1 MNPSESEIAR
11 KVTELSDEDFQRLAE
26 VYARRTYPERFR
38 ELVPVGRNPAGS
50 TTKGRWDA
58 VVRHA
63 DGNDVVEATHT
74 RAAKSNQWQK
84 HLEQKLAEAET
95 AGERI
100 TGLLYVA
107 WYDDPPEDTIESY
120 KQLAAE
126 LGAQPDK
133 IQLIFRKKLTFDL
146 SRPLFADVWVNF
158 LGLPSSCLPFRLAS
172 QLHERFGGFHKLGE
186 FAPAKEEYLDGSVHR
201 PLLADTVEAR
211 LNSETWAFVRGR
223 GASGKTTLALQLAL
237 AQESQ
242 SAPADYLDLESGA
255 EPGAAAGVIS
265 TRADEGVLFCVDN
278 AHSAPA
284 YYLDLESGAEPGAAA
299 EVISTR
305 ADEGVLFCVDNAH
318 LDEQAAREIFDH
330 WSQVARGSRFLML
343 GRLTSLPPS
352 TKGLARPLV
361 DLETQ
366 AMTLQVR
373 TEDLAGVFSRLA
385 KRYLALRG
393 DEVGGLPAPPSDVL
407 GTWLELFGGDL
418 IAFTAAVAERI
429 QQLLNGQWEIRE
441 EDASRYVRERY
452 LAPLDEAERSDLLA
466 VSTLATLEV
475 ATPKEALDSATF
487 PVSLR
492 SGLVHHTVH
501 GREKHERFH
510 LVHAGMGGLLRKAS
524 TDPPSE
530 SQVFIDIARRSPFP
544 GMWIATRLEAEGR
557 QKQCLAV
564 LEAVVESEERLKT
577 ALLAPGLQYARA
589 SIALLG
595 RSGVLSQDEMDHRL
609 AQSPAELCLAALR
622 TPLGYLPSFLEYA
635 ERKLPKVYGAVASAL
650 AEPANLPELT
660 RTALRTPL
668 GYLPSF
674 LEYAERKLPK
684 VYGAVASALAEP
696 ANLQELTRTT
706 PRTPL
711 GYLASFLEY
720 AERKLPKVYA
730 AVASALAE
738 PANLDTVARVALHSQ
753 LDQLA
758 PFLEAVHSG
767 SPEAS
772 QALQAELEKSDAVQ
786 ALACAACEAPLSSLL
801 NFLRSAA
808 TARLSEKVVNAI
820 NRDLWEK
827 QRLRMKSEQPSFFP
841 DLCIELT
848 KLGRPELAEA
858 PACALIHA
866 SDVGHWHSPNIGLHH
881 LSHLLR
887 MGRGAGELAVGRFV
901 DRVVTEDWL
910 LDQYASASAHGIAA
924 ALFVLWEYFDEPIWE
939 RFRTKALGARL
950 FGETGSLKYA
960 RPQDLSGALQL
971 LGCSALVG
979 VNASGIRGCWP
990 NDMQVAK
997 ALESSAPAPDLKSLG
1012 VEQARLWLGLREM
1025 TRLHP
1030 DGVLVPAGTGN
1041 QILELWKQAQPSTS
1055 SLRLEK
1061 LNAWMIEWLER
1072 CCAADWRLVRDES
1085 RPT

>member
-635 ERKLPKVYGAVASAL
+635 ERKLPKVY
-650 AEPANLPELT
+650 
-660 RTALRTPL
+660 
-668 GYLPSF
+668 
-674 LEYAERKLPK
+674 
-684 VYGAVASALAEP
+684 
-696 ANLQELTRTT
+696 
-706 PRTPL
+706 
-711 GYLASFLEY
+711 
-720 AERKLPKVYA
+720 A